1 MRKLALVAGLA
12 AAALI
17 PTFAFAQSSCEQQ
30 RDNRVVGTVAGA
42 GIGALLGSA
51 IAPRG
56 DRGTGAVIGA
66 VGGGLIG
73 NQVTRPN
80 ADCAHAYGYYDHRNQ
95 WHANSVGAGM
105 AQGYY
110 DHDGQWIEGAPNG
123 YYDQGNRWVASN
135 ASGYYDTDGRWVSG
149 PASGAYDSRGRWMPG
164 ASNGHRDA
172 GGMWVTDA
180 APGYYDGAGHWR
192 SGAVRGRYNE
202 RGVWVSAANAGDYVT
217 EASYPAH
224 RELRVREAWM
234 EQRIRTSTRN
244 GDVSRRDGRRALMQ
258 LNGVRQREADLRD
271 DGGRLSRNDEAM
283 LQTRLDHLGASLRL
297 SEADARASF

>member
-42 GIGALLGSA
+42 GLGALVGSA

-73 NQVTRPN
+73 NQVTRPD
-80 ADCAHAYGYYDHRNQ
+80 ADCAHAYGYYDHGNQ
-95 WHANSVGAGM
+95 WHANAVGAGM
-105 AQGYY
+105 ARGYY

-135 ASGYYDTDGRWVSG
+135 ASGYYETDGTLALR
-149 PASGAYDSRGRWMPG
+149 PG
-164 ASNGHRDA
+164 
-172 GGMWVTDA
+172 
-180 APGYYDGAGHWR
+180 
-192 SGAVRGRYNE
+192 E
-202 RGVWVSAANAGDYVT
+202 R
-217 EASYPAH
+217 
-224 RELRVREAWM
+224 
-234 EQRIRTSTRN
+234 
-244 GDVSRRDGRRALMQ
+244 
-258 LNGVRQREADLRD
+258 
-271 DGGRLSRNDEAM
+271 RL
-283 LQTRLDHLGASLRL
+283 
-297 SEADARASF
+297 

>member
-1 MRKLALVAGLA
+1 MICPFCRGRSSGFPAEQVA
-12 AAALI
+12 
-17 PTFAFAQSSCEQQ
+17 
-30 RDNRVVGTVAGA
+30 
-42 GIGALLGSA
+42 
-51 IAPRG
+51 
-56 DRGTGAVIGA
+56 
-66 VGGGLIG
+66 
-73 NQVTRPN
+73 RPN

-123 YYDQGNRWVASN
+123 YYDQGDRWVASN
-135 ASGYYDTDGRWVSG
+135 ASGYYGADGRWVSG
-149 PASGAYDSRGRWMPG
+149 PASGAYDARGRWMPG
-164 ASNGHRDA
+164 AANGHRDA
-172 GGMWVTDA
+172 GGLWVTDA

-217 EASYPAH
+217 EAGNPAH

-234 EQRIRTSTRN
+234 EQRIRASTRN
-244 GDVSRRDGRRALMQ
+244 GDISRRDGRRALTQ
-258 LNGVRQREADLRD
+258 LNGVRQREADLRN
-271 DGGRLSRNDEAM
+271 DGGSLSRDDEAM

-297 SEADARASF
+297 SEVDARASF